1 MKQQWNCSYAAG
13 SIYLFTWSYLIQVKI
28 KNIENIVST
37 YFILTLG
44 LQFVH
49 IEILKSINH
58 GPLVSHREEAAI
70 FLNFF
75 FILPCFAAL
84 WDMSTLSQH
93 SLSLAG

>member
-1 MKQQWNCSYAAG
+1 M
-13 SIYLFTWSYLIQVKI
+13 
-28 KNIENIVST
+28 VST

-70 FLNFF
+70 FFLFCLVLQLYGACQHCPN
-75 FILPCFAAL
+75 IPC
-84 WDMSTLSQH
+84 H
-93 SLSLAG
+93 